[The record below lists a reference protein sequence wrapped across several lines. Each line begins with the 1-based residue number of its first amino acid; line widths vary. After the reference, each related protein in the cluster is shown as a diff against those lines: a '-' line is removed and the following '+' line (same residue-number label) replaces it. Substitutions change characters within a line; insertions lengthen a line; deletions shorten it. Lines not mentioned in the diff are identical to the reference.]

1 MGADVNGRKLLLTLI
16 AGQRESAEQ
25 WLEVLRDL
33 NLNLSLDL
41 FLNPHLRLN
50 LDLNPRLNLYLAS
63 TCVEVRGSE
72 SARTTAPA
80 S

>member
-41 FLNPHLRLN
+41 FLRLYRP
-50 LDLNPRLNLYLAS
+50 LYLNPCLNLYLGLNLRRS
-63 TCVEVRGSE
+63 PRV
-72 SARTTAPA
+72 
-80 S
+80 